1 MGVKKI
7 DFTGVESFTRCEEGQ
22 HVAKLSRLEDR
33 QSQAGDDMLVGV
45 FEVVRGESKGSKVYE
60 NFPLTQK
67 ALWKLKSFLEVIGV
81 KAEGRVKIDL
91 DKLVGRQCIIEV
103 GHEEY
108 NGVTRAKIN
117 AFLPLKKDEPVDVGD
132 DDEDENNLKDMDLK
146 ELLAYA
152 KKNKVTIPKKDRED
166 EKKVRKTLEKWLA
179 EQDDDDD
186 DDDDWEDE

>member
-1 MGVKKI
+1 MAFKKL

-22 HVAKLSRLEDR
+22 HVAKLAKLDEK

-67 ALWKLKSFLEVIGV
+67 ALWKLKSFLEVVGV

-108 NGVTRAKIN
+108 NGVTRAKIT

-152 KKNKVTIPKKDRED
+152 KKNKVTIPKKDKED
-166 EKKVRKTLEKWLA
+166 AKKVRKALEKWLA